1 MGCGT
6 AMRGGNFTV
15 QVVAPALSLTWLDCL
30 DGILSL
36 SGPPLFSLIKSE
48 G

>member
-1 MGCGT
+1 
-6 AMRGGNFTV
+6 MRGGNFTV

-36 SGPPLFSLIKSE
+36 SGPPLFFFDKIRGLN
-48 G
+48 